1 MGFPGRRGAFQATE
15 NLMAPALQG
24 FYEFFCLHRKNL
36 LYTLVARNLKV
47 KYRGSVL
54 GFFWT
59 LLIPICQVAVFYFI
73 YKVVL
78 KIETPNY
85 LAFIVS
91 GIIPWLFFSTTVLE
105 SMESLVS
112 AQNLLTQAPIP
123 IQAFP
128 ASSVSTNFMN
138 MIYSLPV
145 LIAVILAAGISLK
158 WVSLLALPMLIVL
171 FLFTYSLAF
180 ILACWF
186 VIFRDLRHVFGILI
200 QLWIY
205 LTPVFYAAHMVPER
219 YRWIL
224 FLNPLSGFFVGFR
237 NVLIDGVVPDVAI
250 FNSFIL
256 WTIALFFLANL
267 IRVKLG
273 PKLVERV

>member
-1 MGFPGRRGAFQATE
+1 
-15 NLMAPALQG
+15 MAPALQG